1 MFGRNTL
8 LRHCAS
14 SVRSFSTKSPVT
26 IGFIGLGNMGL
37 SMAKN
42 LTQAP
47 ASLKTKVIVYDINAS
62 SSQSLV
68 QFGAEV
74 ATDVKSLAQKCDVI
88 ITMLPA
94 SKHVVGVMS
103 GPDGIIANAKAG
115 SLLIDSSTIDP
126 LTSRSLHEEAAKSK
140 LRMIDA
146 PVSGGVTGAAAGTLT
161 FMVGGTNENLEA
173 ARVRFT
179 YKLLTRLALALPKC
193 DKLHL

>member
-1 MFGRNTL
+1 MLGRNVL
-8 LRHCAS
+8 LRQCVS
-14 SVRSFSTKSPVT
+14 TVRSFSTQSPPT

-47 ASLKTKVIVYDINAS
+47 ASLKNKVIVYDINQS

-74 ATDVKSLAQKCDVI
+74 AADVKYLAQNCDVI

-126 LTSRSLHEEAAKSK
+126 LTSRSLHEEAAKSN

-161 FMVGGTNENLEA
+161 FMVGGTNENLDA
-173 ARVRFT
+173 ARVSLSNARAT
-179 YKLLTRLALALPKC
+179 GIMCAC
-193 DKLHL
+193 S